1 MIMKVLIIEDEKPLA
16 QGLLS
21 ILENCGRD
29 IQVIGTAA
37 NIADAVDLIR
47 SCPELQLIFAD
58 IRIEDGYSFDVFSAV
73 STNALIVFTT
83 AYEEYALKAFDYDCI
98 DYVMKPY
105 DMADIVSA
113 LEKYERRILH
123 TGVDDARRAMDYL
136 RGRPAQY
143 RQRLELHRA
152 DSTRIVDT
160 QEICYIEYELGSIRV
175 FCNDKFSGCVDK
187 SLSRLYEELNPDIFF
202 KVSRNYIINISQ
214 VDRIRPTLK
223 RNKLIQLKAP
233 YQNVQIEVGME
244 SVKALKGKLL

>member
-1 MIMKVLIIEDEKPLA
+1 M
-16 QGLLS
+16 
-21 ILENCGRD
+21 
-29 IQVIGTAA
+29 
-37 NIADAVDLIR
+37 
-47 SCPELQLIFAD
+47 
-58 IRIEDGYSFDVFSAV
+58 
-73 STNALIVFTT
+73 FTT
-83 AYEEYALKAFDYDCI
+83 AYEEYALKAFDFDCI

-105 DMADIVSA
+105 DKTDILSA
-113 LEKYERRILH
+113 LEKYERRSLH
-123 TGVDDARRAMDYL
+123 TGVDDARRASDNM
-136 RGRPAQY
+136 RGRQLQY

-233 YQNVQIEVGME
+233 YQNVRIEVVME
-244 SVKALKGKLL
+244 SVKVLKGKLL